1 MQNHGLLACG
11 RTARETFNLH
21 YHLDMACKI
30 QVDVLA
36 SGEEVVQL
44 PRASVDAL
52 SDIYSRW
59 RERLNR
65 WVTRAAGPPCY
76 VCSMRVSLTIIPDHG
91 TF

>member
-44 PRASVDAL
+44 PRESVDAL
-52 SDIYSRW
+52 CDIYSRW
-59 RERLNR
+59 RE
-65 WVTRAAGPPCY
+65 VE
-76 VCSMRVSLTIIPDHG
+76 SLGDEGGWSTLLRMLDESQPDYN
-91 TF
+91 T